1 MTAEERDELLHDLE
15 HAGVRVLEVR
25 VSRYYLHVGK
35 WEIVAWCQMPAH
47 QYSIFDGAAFP
58 RRRTTWTNSRPT
70 A

>member
-25 VSRYYLHVGK
+25 VSRYYLHVGE

-58 RRRTTWTNSRPT
+58 RRRTTWTDSRPT